1 MRSLQHKALA
11 SLALLTILR
20 ASNSPEITDIFVD
33 PFTNGLLFTLYSEEM
48 IDVDNVS
55 SWMSPHGWYY
65 ITVNGA
71 TFSLDIPGKIP
82 ALGQVKDIVI
92 KNNHESGQLAFLV
105 KKPFHSI
112 QILKSEISNA
122 VQVSAV
128 YEVSSSIKQRLGDT
142 LVEKDKDKRLEE
154 RTRPLARKKA
164 QDVANRGPSIDYL
177 NTGFNADTLNQAV
190 DEMLDAL
197 LVDMAD
203 IDDFTNSKKLENET
217 EFIRLNEGKQH
228 RVNDPN
234 IMNDMVKLGDVALK
248 GPASSSVREL
258 FTSKRKWYKDDFF
271 LPKDGPQEKGRLKI
285 TSTIDDV
292 TVFIDDEYVGLTPIN
307 DNIELTV
314 GPHKVWCIPPVPVND
329 SRWYED
335 PISENVIGDAIHN
348 VMVRADTVTMVD
360 FDLYILDTAPNY
372 KEKVFYMDSLGAI
385 VGPEDESRY
394 ADLSMERFINKR
406 ITSHKISGIK
416 RKVVPPLVKEI
427 KSSKQKTSMNGP
439 PPLAVSD
446 LRKSNK
452 KTGEKTQDQTDLT
465 STTLSRDDIADIVE
479 PDPEEE
485 TQDQT
490 DLTSTTPSRDDIA
503 DIVEPDPEEKTSN
516 DAGGNMFNRLFSSL
530 KKKGKNGSKREQPD
544 IQDSQLNKPVE
555 EVLEQIETDIEEGD
569 LAAVDVDEKTAKS
582 GRNILKEVFPPK
594 NSIANRQQVPP
605 RYSTIRSAD
614 LDVVRIVN
622 AEYVKPNNRRPVN
635 INNEFPSTNHRVYC
649 FTVVQNLGRPV
660 NISHFWYRDG
670 KFMARV
676 PMKVGFSSSWRCWSY
691 ITLKDG
697 FEGDWK
703 VVVRGPTN
711 QEIEEI
717 NFSIFP
723 DKNLAK
729 KKQ

>member
-1 MRSLQHKALA
+1 
-11 SLALLTILR
+11 
-20 ASNSPEITDIFVD
+20 
-33 PFTNGLLFTLYSEEM
+33 
-48 IDVDNVS
+48 
-55 SWMSPHGWYY
+55 
-65 ITVNGA
+65 
-71 TFSLDIPGKIP
+71 
-82 ALGQVKDIVI
+82 
-92 KNNHESGQLAFLV
+92 
-105 KKPFHSI
+105 
-112 QILKSEISNA
+112 

-128 YEVSSSIKQRLGDT
+128 YEVSNSIKQRLGDT

-203 IDDFTNSKKLENET
+203 VNDFTNSKKLENET
-217 EFIRLNEGKQH
+217 EFIRMNEGKQH
-228 RVNDPN
+228 RINDPN

-258 FTSKRKWYKDDFF
+258 FISKRKWYKDDFF

-360 FDLYILDTAPNY
+360 FDLYILNTAPNY

-416 RKVVPPLVKEI
+416 RKVVPPLVKEG
-427 KSSKQKTSMNGP
+427 KSLKQKMVMNGP

-452 KTGEKTQDQTDLT
+452 KTREK
-465 STTLSRDDIADIVE
+465 
-479 PDPEEE
+479 

-503 DIVEPDPEEKTSN
+503 DIVESDPEEKTSN
-516 DAGGNMFNRLFSSL
+516 DAGGNMFNHLFSSL
-530 KKKGKNGSKREQPD
+530 KRKGNNGSKREKPE
-544 IQDSQLNKPVE
+544 IQDSQFNKPVE

-582 GRNILKEVFPPK
+582 GRYILQEVFPPK
-594 NSIANRQQVPP
+594 NSIANLQQVPP
-605 RYSTIRSAD
+605 RYSTIRFAD

-635 INNEFPSTNHRVYC
+635 INNKFPSTNHRVYC

-660 NISHFWYRDG
+660 HISHFWYRNG
-670 KFMARV
+670 EFMARV
-676 PMKVGFSSSWRCWSY
+676 PMEVGFSSSWRCWSY
-691 ITLKDG
+691 ITLKNG

-703 VVVRGPTN
+703 VVVRGPDN
-711 QEIEEI
+711 QELEEI
-717 NFSIFP
+717 EFFILP

-729 KKQ
+729 QK

>member
-142 LVEKDKDKRLEE
+142 LVEKDKEKRFEE

-203 IDDFTNSKKLENET
+203 VDDFTNSKKLENET
-217 EFIRLNEGKQH
+217 EFIRMNEGIQH
-228 RVNDPN
+228 RINDPN

-660 NISHFWYRDG
+660 HISHFWYRNG

-676 PMKVGFSSSWRCWSY
+676 PMEVGFSSSWRCWSY
-691 ITLKDG
+691 ITLKNG

-703 VVVRGPTN
+703 VVVRGPDN
-711 QEIEEI
+711 QELEEI
-717 NFSIFP
+717 EFFILP

-729 KKQ
+729 QK

>member
-203 IDDFTNSKKLENET
+203 VDDFTNSKKLENET
-217 EFIRLNEGKQH
+217 EFIRMNEGKQH
-228 RVNDPN
+228 RINDPN

-360 FDLYILDTAPNY
+360 FDLYILNTAPNY

-416 RKVVPPLVKEI
+416 RKVVPPLVKEG
-427 KSSKQKTSMNGP
+427 KSLKQKKSMNGP

-452 KTGEKTQDQTDLT
+452 KTGEK
-465 STTLSRDDIADIVE
+465 
-479 PDPEEE
+479 

-605 RYSTIRSAD
+605 RNSTIRSAD
-614 LDVVRIVN
+614 LDVIRIVN

>member
-1 MRSLQHKALA
+1 MRSLQHKALVL
-11 SLALLTILR
+11 LALLTVLR

-142 LVEKDKDKRLEE
+142 LVEKDKEKRFEE

-190 DEMLDAL
+190 DQMLDAL

-203 IDDFTNSKKLENET
+203 VDDFTNSKKLENET
-217 EFIRLNEGKQH
+217 EFIRMNEGIQH
-228 RVNDPN
+228 RINDPN

-314 GPHKVWCIPPVPVND
+314 GPHKVWCIPPVPVNG

-348 VMVRADTVTMVD
+348 VIVRTDAVTTVD
-360 FDLYILDTAPNY
+360 FDLYILNTAPNY

-416 RKVVPPLVKEI
+416 RKVVPPLVKEG
-427 KSSKQKTSMNGP
+427 KSLKQKMVMNGP

-452 KTGEKTQDQTDLT
+452 KTREK
-465 STTLSRDDIADIVE
+465 
-479 PDPEEE
+479 

-503 DIVEPDPEEKTSN
+503 DIVESDPEEKTSN

-530 KKKGKNGSKREQPD
+530 KRKGNNGSKREKPE

-555 EVLEQIETDIEEGD
+555 EVLEQIETNIEEGD
-569 LAAVDVDEKTAKS
+569 LVAVDVDEKTTKF
-582 GRNILKEVFPPK
+582 GRNSLQKVFSPK
-594 NSIANRQQVPP
+594 NSIANLQQVPP
-605 RYSTIRSAD
+605 RYSSIHSAD

-660 NISHFWYRDG
+660 HISHFWYRNG

-676 PMKVGFSSSWRCWSY
+676 PMEVGFSSSWRCWSY
-691 ITLKDG
+691 ITLKNG

-703 VVVRGPTN
+703 VVVRGPDN
-711 QEIEEI
+711 QELEEI
-717 NFSIFP
+717 EFFILP

-729 KKQ
+729 QK

>member
-11 SLALLTILR
+11 SLALLTLLR

-164 QDVANRGPSIDYL
+164 QDVANRGPRIDYL

-203 IDDFTNSKKLENET
+203 VDDFTNSKKLENET

-228 RVNDPN
+228 RINDPN

-314 GPHKVWCIPPVPVND
+314 GPHKVWCIPPVPVNG

-348 VMVRADTVTMVD
+348 VIVRADAVTTVD
-360 FDLYILDTAPNY
+360 FDLYILNTAPNY
-372 KEKVFYMDSLGAI
+372 KEKVFFMDSLGAI

-394 ADLSMERFINKR
+394 ADLRMERFINKR

-416 RKVVPPLVKEI
+416 RKVVPPLVKEG
-427 KSSKQKTSMNGP
+427 KSLKQKMVMNGP

-452 KTGEKTQDQTDLT
+452 KTREK
-465 STTLSRDDIADIVE
+465 
-479 PDPEEE
+479 

-530 KKKGKNGSKREQPD
+530 KRKGNNGSKREKPE
-544 IQDSQLNKPVE
+544 IKDSQLNKPVE
-555 EVLEQIETDIEEGD
+555 EVLEQIETNIEEGD
-569 LAAVDVDEKTAKS
+569 LAAVDVDEKTTKF
-582 GRNILKEVFPPK
+582 GRNSLQKVFSPK
-594 NSIANRQQVPP
+594 NSIANLQQVPP
-605 RYSTIRSAD
+605 RYSSIHSAD

-660 NISHFWYRDG
+660 HISHFWYRNG

-676 PMKVGFSSSWRCWSY
+676 PMEVGFSSSWRCWSY
-691 ITLKDG
+691 ITLKNG

-703 VVVRGPTN
+703 VVVRGPAN
-711 QEIEEI
+711 QELEEI
-717 NFSIFP
+717 DFFILP

-729 KKQ
+729 QKQ